1 MLMHKKLKLNIKDL
15 INRKKTALGAILI
28 AIIVAILILIVSN
41 IVSYEIIV
49 GSIDSGDWLNFFGS
63 ILGVLGAF
71 LVANYQFRKEKKRI
85 EKEKQAQVVLG
96 SESYEE
102 LGFIPGYD
110 IFDQENSLAD
120 IDSLS
125 EMTIRI
131 INAGNS
137 TIYNARVKY
146 DFPNTDN
153 YLDTYSKKSN
163 DTMVFQFIKE
173 SSNMRFSLKKN
184 KAKTFQKK
192 DSYYSNEISHL
203 FSGEEAGIQIPT
215 FYLFLLQYWIISL
228 REERNV
234 EEGKDI
240 KKPILKA
247 TLSYENYMLEEEK
260 KIFYITFSNMKGEN
274 KGGSSEAK
282 VDITLKPYREET
294 FNNKNKE

>member
-1 MLMHKKLKLNIKDL
+1 MYKKLKLNIKDL
-15 INRKKTALGAILI
+15 INRKKTALSAILI
-28 AIIVAILILIVSN
+28 AIIVAIFILFVSN
-41 IVSYEIIV
+41 IV
-49 GSIDSGDWLNFFGS
+49 GSIDAGDWLNFFGS

-85 EKEKQAQVVLG
+85 EKEKQAQVILG

-102 LGFIPGYD
+102 KFIPGYD
-110 IFDQENSLAD
+110 IFDQENPLSD
-120 IDSLS
+120 IDFLS

-131 INAGNS
+131 INVGNS

-153 YLDTYSKKSN
+153 YLDTYSEKSK

-184 KAKTFQKK
+184 KTKTFHKR
-192 DSYYSNEISHL
+192 DSYYSNEISYL
-203 FSGEEAGIQIPT
+203 FSGEEAEIQIPT
-215 FYLFLLQYWIISL
+215 FYLFLLQYWFISL
-228 REERNV
+228 REERKV

-247 TLSYENYMLEEEK
+247 TLSYENYMFEEEE
-260 KIFYITFSNMKGEN
+260 KIFYITFSTMKSKN
-274 KGGSSEAK
+274 KGGISEAN
-282 VDITLKPYREET
+282 VGITLKPYREET